1 MSAQFIFSYEGNDA
15 DGHRLDFYDVAQALM
30 GFQRSLALTTHL
42 VLNGE
47 IITQAPSLKNATIY
61 ALPPEE
67 GSWKFIAT
75 VIPTIIALGTASQD
89 SFFGHLIYS
98 AYDYVVSETMGVHVN
113 YDESLGQQY
122 ERIKERKDDRIPVL
136 QQSQFDS
143 VIEKIEYNV
152 QEMHRPI
159 VKSETAQSARIYY
172 NRRGENIPLHASLTY
187 QSYDYI
193 RLTDQTNA
201 PEIIQGKVSSYNI
214 NTYKGRIFV
223 PDERRPIPFELS
235 NEARNSQ
242 GIVKILNNMTSN
254 AQDRFGIGGNS
265 GLISFT
271 VLKNTSRSGRLK
283 SYHVLEVY

>member
-61 ALPPEE
+61 AAPPEE

-98 AYDYVVSETMGVHVN
+98 AYDYVVSETMGFHVN

-122 ERIKERKDDRIPVL
+122 ERIREREDDRIPVL
-136 QQSQFDS
+136 EQSQFDS

-159 VKSETAQSARIYY
+159 VKSETAQSAKIYY
-172 NRRGENIPLHASLTY
+172 NRRGENIPLHASLTS

-193 RLTDQTNA
+193 RLTDQTNT

-242 GIVKILNNMTSN
+242 GVVKILNNMTSN

>member
-1 MSAQFIFSYEGNDA
+1 MSVQFTFSYEGNDA
-15 DGHRLDFYDVAQALM
+15 DGHQLDFYDVAQALM

-42 VLNGE
+42 ILNGE

-61 ALPPEE
+61 ASPPEE

-89 SFFGHLIYS
+89 SFFGHMIYS
-98 AYDYVVSETMGVHVN
+98 AYDYVVSETMGFHIN

-122 ERIKERKDDRIPVL
+122 ERMKEDENNKLPIL
-136 QQSQFDS
+136 EQSQFDS
-143 VIEKIEYNV
+143 VIEKTEYNI

-159 VKSETAQSARIYY
+159 VKSETAQSARIFY
-172 NRRGENIPLHASLTY
+172 NRRGENIPFHAPLTY

-193 RLTDQTNA
+193 RLTEQSNA
-201 PEIIQGKVSSYNI
+201 PVIVQGKVSSYNI
-214 NTYKGRIFV
+214 NTYKGRIFI